1 MSFPRR
7 IGYLVSQYPAVNHTY
22 ILREIRELRR
32 LGWDVHVASIRPD
45 SRPLYQ
51 LTAEERE
58 ERAATWSV
66 KTQGVGGALRAHCA
80 VLVRHTPSYVI
91 GILYAVRLGGGGL
104 SKTFRNFLYFTEA
117 LIAGRWM
124 LSRGLK
130 HMHIHFASTV
140 GLFVEKVFPVTISI
154 TVHGP
159 AEFEDAKSVYLPEKI
174 EAAAFICAI
183 SSFGRSQLMKASN
196 PCYWHKIEL
205 VPLGIDP
212 DIFAPMGAAS
222 LGRARFEVISVG
234 RLDPVKA
241 QHILIDAIA
250 GLVQDRPRVRL
261 RLVGEGPDRPS
272 LMRHIVERGLSGNVS
287 LEGAL
292 NQDQLRILYQE
303 SDVFALASFAE
314 GVPVVLMEAMAM
326 EIPCVA
332 PWIAGIPELIQNEV
346 DGLLVAPSDVGQLS
360 NAIRRLMDEPE
371 LRRRLAEAGRR
382 KIVQRYNLSMNT
394 GQLARVFE
402 SRLASAANAS

>member
-1 MSFPRR
+1 MSFQRR

-22 ILREIRELRR
+22 LLREIRELRR

-45 SRPLYQ
+45 SRPIYQ
-51 LTAEERE
+51 LTGEERE
-58 ERAATWSV
+58 ERASTWSV
-66 KTQGVGGALRAHCA
+66 KTQGVAGALRAHFA
-80 VLVRHTPSYVI
+80 ALTKHTPAYVI
-91 GILYAVRLGGGGL
+91 GILYAMRLGGGGL
-104 SKTFRNFLYFTEA
+104 RKTFRNLLYFTEA

-124 LSRGLK
+124 LSRGLN
-130 HMHIHFASTV
+130 HIHIHFASTV

-159 AEFEDAKSVYLPEKI
+159 AEFEDAKSFYLREKI

-183 SSFGRSQLMKASN
+183 SSFGRSQLMKASDHN
-196 PCYWHKIEL
+196 HWHKIEL

-212 DIFAPMGAAS
+212 DIFAPIGAA
-222 LGRARFEVISVG
+222 LLERARFEIISVG

-250 GLVQDRPRVRL
+250 ELVQDRPRVRL
-261 RLVGEGPDRPS
+261 RLVGDGPDRTS
-272 LMRHIVERGLSGNVS
+272 LTRHIVECSLSGNVS

-292 NQDQLRILYQE
+292 NQDQLRMLYQE

-360 NAIRRLMDEPE
+360 DAIRRLMDEPD
-371 LRRRLAEAGRR
+371 LRRRLAQAGRR
-382 KIVQRYNLSMNT
+382 KIVQRYNLSTNT
-394 GQLARVFE
+394 GKLAQVFE
-402 SRLASAANAS
+402 SRLASAAGAS